1 MSLFINLTV
10 GILVNEYLKGSL
22 LLILQGYDKLRI
34 YKNYNVVLLF
44 KKIKMK
50 KALYIL
56 VGISLFI
63 TSCSKDNNTINFTLL
78 QLNDVYEIAP
88 LEGGKVGGMARVEKL
103 HQDLLKENPNT
114 FMFMAGDFLNPSL
127 LGTLKY
133 KGERIK
139 GRQMIEVMNA
149 MNFDL
154 VALGNHEFD
163 LKEKEFQQRLNES
176 TFQWI
181 ATNPVHKLN
190 DSTTQRFAVVK
201 DNVRNE
207 LPKTVTFDV
216 KNEDGKTIKIGFFSA
231 TLNSNP
237 KDYVDYGDFYESAKF
252 AYANLKETS
261 DIVFGLT
268 HLSIEQDKLVSKMFP
283 DVPLIMGGHEH
294 VNMSVPVGN
303 AKITKADANAKT
315 VYVHR
320 ISYNVKTKETVINS
334 ELVPITKDT
343 GIDAAIDKIVQKWNI
358 LLDEKIKEIL
368 PNPDAVIFKAEVPL
382 DGRDTPIRSK
392 QTNLGLLIAKS
403 MAFSFNNEVDCA
415 LINGG
420 SIRIDDQLQGDITG
434 VDIFRVLPFGGEI
447 LKVELKGSLLKKVLN
462 YGRLKAG
469 KGAYL
474 QRYNVNYDIANK
486 IWSVDNSEIV
496 DSKIYKVAFSD
507 YLLKGYDIP
516 FLKPEN
522 TDVIKIYENKEGDA
536 ARDIRKAI
544 ILYLNSL

>member
-1 MSLFINLTV
+1 
-10 GILVNEYLKGSL
+10 
-22 LLILQGYDKLRI
+22 
-34 YKNYNVVLLF
+34 
-44 KKIKMK
+44 MK
-50 KALYIL
+50 KVLYIL
-56 VGISLFI
+56 VGISLLFA
-63 TSCSKDNNTINFTLL
+63 SCSTENNTVNFTFL

-139 GRQMIEVMNA
+139 GKQMIEVMNA

-163 LKEKEFQQRLNES
+163 LNENEFLQRLNES
-176 TFQWI
+176 NFQWI
-181 ATNPVHKLN
+181 ATNPVHRLK

-201 DNVRNE
+201 DSIRHE
-207 LPKTVTFDV
+207 LPKTVTFNV
-216 KNEDGKTIKIGFFSA
+216 KNEAGNEIEIGFFSA

-252 AYANLKETS
+252 AVNNLKTTS
-261 DIVFGLT
+261 DIIFGLT

-294 VNMSVPVGN
+294 VNMSVPVGE

-320 ISYNVKTKETVINS
+320 ISFNTKTKKTTINS
-334 ELVPITKDT
+334 ELVPITKKT
-343 GIDAAIDKIVQKWNI
+343 GIDSTVDNIVQKWNV
-358 LLDEKIKEIL
+358 LLDKKIKEIL
-368 PNPDAVIFKAEVPL
+368 PNPDAVIFTAKEPL
-382 DGRDTPIRSK
+382 DGRDTPIRSI

-403 MAFSFNNEVDCA
+403 MAFSFDNTVDCA

-434 VDIFRVLPFGGEI
+434 IDIFRVLPFGGEV
-447 LKVELKGSLLKKVLN
+447 LKVELKGSLLTKVLN

-474 QRYNVNYDIANK
+474 QRYNVNYDKTTK
-486 IWSVDNSEIV
+486 IWTVNNEDII

-516 FLKPEN
+516 FLTP
-522 TDVIKIYENKEGDA
+522 ENKEVIKVCKNKDTDA

>member
-1 MSLFINLTV
+1 
-10 GILVNEYLKGSL
+10 
-22 LLILQGYDKLRI
+22 
-34 YKNYNVVLLF
+34 
-44 KKIKMK
+44 MK
-50 KALYIL
+50 KTFYLFL
-56 VGISLFI
+56 VLGLFLV
-63 TSCSKDNNTINFTLL
+63 SCSTENDTVNFTFL

-139 GRQMIEVMNA
+139 GKQMVEVMNA

-163 LKEKEFQQRLNES
+163 LNEQEFQQRLNES

-181 ATNPVHKLN
+181 ATNPIHKLN

-201 DNVRNE
+201 DSINTE
-207 LPKTVTFDV
+207 LPKIVTFKV
-216 KNEDGKTIKIGFFSA
+216 KNKAGKEIEIGFFSA

-252 AYANLKETS
+252 AYNNLKRTS
-261 DIVFGLT
+261 DVVFGLT
-268 HLSIEQDKLVSKMFP
+268 HLAIEQDELVSKMLP
-283 DVPLIMGGHEH
+283 EVPLIMGGHEH

-320 ISYNVKTKETVINS
+320 VSFNTKTNETIINS
-334 ELVPITKDT
+334 ELVPITKEIGLDT
-343 GIDAAIDKIVQKWNI
+343 AIDKIVQKWNV
-358 LLDEKIKEIL
+358 LLDVKIKEIL
-368 PNPDAVIFKAEVPL
+368 PNPDAVIFTAKEPL

-403 MAFSFNNEVDCA
+403 MAYSFNNEVDCA
-415 LINGG
+415 LVNGG

-434 VDIFRVLPFGGEI
+434 IDIFRVLPFGGEV

-474 QRYNVNYDIANK
+474 QRYNVNYDKTIKLWKVNTK
-486 IWSVDNSEIV
+486 EIV

-516 FLKPEN
+516 FLTPKNKE
-522 TDVIKIYENKEGDA
+522 VIKVYKNDKTAIA
-536 ARDIRKAI
+536 HDIRKAI
-544 ILYLNSL
+544 IEYLKSL

>member
-1 MSLFINLTV
+1 
-10 GILVNEYLKGSL
+10 
-22 LLILQGYDKLRI
+22 
-34 YKNYNVVLLF
+34 
-44 KKIKMK
+44 MK
-50 KALYIL
+50 KTLYIL
-56 VGISLFI
+56 VSLSLFFA
-63 TSCSKDNNTINFTLL
+63 SCSSESDTVNFTFL

-88 LEGGKVGGMARVEKL
+88 LGGGKVGGMARVEKL
-103 HQDLLKENPNT
+103 HQDLLKENSNT

-139 GRQMIEVMNA
+139 GKQMIEVMNA

-163 LKEKEFQQRLNES
+163 LNEEEFQQRLNES
-176 TFQWI
+176 NFQWI

-190 DSTTQRFAVVK
+190 DSITQRFAVIK
-201 DNVRNE
+201 DSVRHE
-207 LPKTVTFDV
+207 LPKTVTFKV
-216 KNEDGKTIKIGFFSA
+216 KNDSGKEIEIGFFSA

-252 AYANLKETS
+252 AYNNLKTSS
-261 DIVFGLT
+261 DIIFGLT

-283 DVPLIMGGHEH
+283 SVPLIMGGHEH
-294 VNMSVPVGN
+294 VNMSIPVGN

-315 VYVHR
+315 VFVHR
-320 ISYNVKTKETVINS
+320 ISYNLKTKETIINS
-334 ELVPITKDT
+334 ELVPITKET
-343 GIDAAIDKIVQKWNI
+343 GIDENVDKIVQKWNV

-368 PNPDAVIFKAEVPL
+368 LNPDEVIFTANEPL
-382 DGRDTPIRSK
+382 DGRDTQIRSE
-392 QTNLGLLIAKS
+392 QTNLGLLIGKS
-403 MAFSFNNEVDCA
+403 MAYSFNNEVDCA
-415 LINGG
+415 LVNGG

-434 VDIFRVLPFGGEI
+434 IDIFRVLPFGGEV

-474 QRYNVNYDIANK
+474 QRYNVNYDESSK
-486 IWSVDNSEIV
+486 IWSVNNLPIIDA
-496 DSKIYKVAFSD
+496 KTYKVAFSD

-516 FLKPEN
+516 FLTPQNK
-522 TDVIKIYENKEGDA
+522 DVIKVYKNKETDVA
-536 ARDIRKAI
+536 KDIRKAI
-544 ILYLNSL
+544 IVYLNSL

>member
-1 MSLFINLTV
+1 
-10 GILVNEYLKGSL
+10 
-22 LLILQGYDKLRI
+22 
-34 YKNYNVVLLF
+34 
-44 KKIKMK
+44 MK

-56 VGISLFI
+56 VGISLVL
-63 TSCSKDNNTINFTLL
+63 TACSTEDTTVNFTFL

-139 GRQMIEVMNA
+139 GKQMIEVMNA

-163 LKEKEFQQRLNES
+163 LNEQEFQQRLNES
-176 TFQWI
+176 NFQWI

-201 DNVRNE
+201 DNVRHE
-207 LPKTVTFDV
+207 LPKTVTFTV
-216 KNEDGKTIKIGFFSA
+216 KNKAGKEIEIGFFSA
-231 TLNSNP
+231 TLNANP
-237 KDYVDYGDFYESAKF
+237 KDYVDYGDFYESAKY
-252 AYANLKETS
+252 AYTNLKRTT
-261 DIVFGLT
+261 DVAIIFGLT
-268 HLSIEQDKLVSKMFP
+268 HLAIEQDKMVANMFP
-283 DVPLIMGGHEH
+283 EVPLIMGGHEH

-303 AKITKADANAKT
+303 SKITKADANAKT
-315 VYVHR
+315 VYIHR
-320 ISYNVKTKETVINS
+320 ISYNIKTKKTVINS
-334 ELVPITKDT
+334 ELVPITKNT
-343 GIDAAIDKIVQKWNI
+343 GIDASVDKIVQKWNV

-368 PNPDAVIFKAEVPL
+368 PNPDAVIYTAVEPL

-403 MAFSFNNEVDCA
+403 MAFSFDNDVDCA

-434 VDIFRVLPFGGEI
+434 VDIFRVLPFGGEV
-447 LKVELKGSLLKKVLN
+447 LKVELKGSLLKKVLK

-474 QRYNVNYDIANK
+474 QRYNVNYDATTK
-486 IWSVDNSEIV
+486 IWSVGNSEIV
-496 DSKIYKVAFSD
+496 DAKIYKVAFSD

-522 TDVIKIYENKEGDA
+522 VDVVKVYKNKDTDA
-536 ARDIRKAI
+536 AHDIRKAI

>member
-1 MSLFINLTV
+1 MKKTLYFLVSL
-10 GILVNEYLKGSL
+10 SL
-22 LLILQGYDKLRI
+22 L
-34 YKNYNVVLLF
+34 F
-44 KKIKMK
+44 
-50 KALYIL
+50 A
-56 VGISLFI
+56 
-63 TSCSKDNNTINFTLL
+63 SCSSESDTVNFTFL

-103 HQDLLKENPNT
+103 HQDLLKENSNT

-139 GRQMIEVMNA
+139 GKQMIEVMNA

-163 LKEKEFQQRLNES
+163 LNEEEFQQRLNES
-176 TFQWI
+176 NFQWI
-181 ATNPVHKLN
+181 ATNPVHRLK

-201 DNVRNE
+201 DSVRHE
-207 LPKTVTFDV
+207 LPKTVTFKV
-216 KNEDGKTIKIGFFSA
+216 KNKTGKEIEIGFFSA

-252 AYANLKETS
+252 AYNNLKTS
-261 DIVFGLT
+261 SDVIFGLT

-283 DVPLIMGGHEH
+283 NVPLIMGGHEH

-315 VYVHR
+315 VFVHR
-320 ISYNVKTKETVINS
+320 ISYNLRTKETIINS
-334 ELVPITKDT
+334 ELVPITKET
-343 GIDAAIDKIVQKWNI
+343 GIDENVDKIVQKWNV

-368 PNPDAVIFKAEVPL
+368 PNPDEVIFTANEPL
-382 DGRDTPIRSK
+382 DGRDTQIRSE
-392 QTNLGLLIAKS
+392 QTNLGLLIGKS
-403 MAFSFNNEVDCA
+403 MAYSFNNQVDCA
-415 LINGG
+415 LVNGG

-434 VDIFRVLPFGGEI
+434 IDIFRVLPFGGEV

-474 QRYNVNYDIANK
+474 QRYNASYDESSK
-486 IWSVDNSEIV
+486 IWSVNNTPIIEA
-496 DSKIYKVAFSD
+496 KIYKVAFSD

-516 FLKPEN
+516 FLKPQNKEVIKVYKN
-522 TDVIKIYENKEGDA
+522 KETDVAK
-536 ARDIRKAI
+536 DIRKAI
-544 ILYLNSL
+544 IVYLNSL

>member
-1 MSLFINLTV
+1 
-10 GILVNEYLKGSL
+10 
-22 LLILQGYDKLRI
+22 
-34 YKNYNVVLLF
+34 
-44 KKIKMK
+44 MK

-56 VGISLFI
+56 VGISLLFS
-63 TSCSKDNNTINFTLL
+63 SCSTENNTINFTFL

-88 LEGGKVGGMARVEKL
+88 LEGGKVGGMARIEKL

-139 GRQMIEVMNA
+139 GKQMIEVMNA

-154 VALGNHEFD
+154 VAIGNHEFD
-163 LKEKEFQQRLNES
+163 LNEQEFQQRLNES
-176 TFQWI
+176 NFQWI

-190 DSTTQRFAVVK
+190 DSTTQRFAVLKDGVK
-201 DNVRNE
+201 HE
-207 LPKTVTFDV
+207 IPKTVTFKV
-216 KNEDGKTIKIGFFSA
+216 KNKAGKKIEIGFFSA

-237 KDYVDYGDFYESAKF
+237 KDYVDYGDFYESAKY
-252 AYANLKETS
+252 AYNSLKPKT

-268 HLSIEQDKLVSKMFP
+268 HLAIEQDEMIANMFP

-294 VNMSVPVGN
+294 VNMSIPVGN

-320 ISYNVKTKETVINS
+320 ILYNIKTKETIVNS
-334 ELVPITKDT
+334 ELVLITKET
-343 GIDAAIDKIVQKWNI
+343 GIDEKVNKIVQKWNV
-358 LLDEKIKEIL
+358 LLDEKMKEIL
-368 PNPDAVIFKAEVPL
+368 PNPEEVIYTAVEPL

-434 VDIFRVLPFGGEI
+434 IDIFRVLPFGGEV
-447 LKVELKGSLLKKVLN
+447 LKVELKGNLLKKVLN

-474 QRYNVNYDIANK
+474 QRYNVNYDESSK
-486 IWSVDNSEIV
+486 IWSVNNSEIIDTKV
-496 DSKIYKVAFSD
+496 YKVAFSD

-516 FLKPEN
+516 FLNQDNK
-522 TDVIKIYENKEGDA
+522 DVLKIFKNEETAIAK
-536 ARDIRKAI
+536 DIRKAI
-544 ILYLNSL
+544 ILYLKNL

>member
-1 MSLFINLTV
+1 
-10 GILVNEYLKGSL
+10 
-22 LLILQGYDKLRI
+22 
-34 YKNYNVVLLF
+34 
-44 KKIKMK
+44 MK
-50 KALYIL
+50 KTLYIL
-56 VGISLFI
+56 VSLSLLFA
-63 TSCSKDNNTINFTLL
+63 SCSSESDTVNFTFL

-88 LEGGKVGGMARVEKL
+88 LGGGKVGGMARVEKL
-103 HQDLLKENPNT
+103 HQDLLKENSNT

-139 GRQMIEVMNA
+139 GKQMIEVMNA

-163 LKEKEFQQRLNES
+163 LNEEEFQQRLNES
-176 TFQWI
+176 NFQWI

-190 DSTTQRFAVVK
+190 DSITQRFAVVK
-201 DNVRNE
+201 DSVRHE
-207 LPKTVTFDV
+207 LPKTVTFKV
-216 KNEDGKTIKIGFFSA
+216 KNNAGKEIEIGFFSA

-252 AYANLKETS
+252 AYNNLKTS
-261 DIVFGLT
+261 SDVIFGLT

-283 DVPLIMGGHEH
+283 SVPLIMGGHEH
-294 VNMSVPVGN
+294 INMSVPVGN

-315 VYVHR
+315 VFVHR
-320 ISYNVKTKETVINS
+320 ISYNLKTKETIINS
-334 ELVPITKDT
+334 ELVPITKET
-343 GIDAAIDKIVQKWNI
+343 GIDENVDKIVQKWNV

-368 PNPDAVIFKAEVPL
+368 PNPDEVIFTANEPL
-382 DGRDTPIRSK
+382 DGRDTQIRSE
-392 QTNLGLLIAKS
+392 QTNLGLLIGKS
-403 MAFSFNNEVDCA
+403 MAYSFNNEVDCA
-415 LINGG
+415 LVNGG

-434 VDIFRVLPFGGEI
+434 IDIFRVLPFGGEV

-474 QRYNVNYDIANK
+474 QRYNVNYDESSK
-486 IWSVDNSEIV
+486 IWSVNNTPIIDA
-496 DSKIYKVAFSD
+496 KIYKVAFSD

-516 FLKPEN
+516 FLTPQNK
-522 TDVIKIYENKEGDA
+522 DVIKVYKNKETDVA
-536 ARDIRKAI
+536 KDIRKAI
-544 ILYLNSL
+544 IVYLNSL

>member
-1 MSLFINLTV
+1 
-10 GILVNEYLKGSL
+10 
-22 LLILQGYDKLRI
+22 
-34 YKNYNVVLLF
+34 
-44 KKIKMK
+44 MK
-50 KALYIL
+50 KTLYIL
-56 VGISLFI
+56 VSLSLFFA
-63 TSCSKDNNTINFTLL
+63 SCSSESDTVNFTFL

-88 LEGGKVGGMARVEKL
+88 LGGGKVGGMARVEKL
-103 HQDLLKENPNT
+103 HQDLLKENSNT

-139 GRQMIEVMNA
+139 GKQMIEVMNA

-163 LKEKEFQQRLNES
+163 LNEEEFQQRLNES
-176 TFQWI
+176 NFQWI

-190 DSTTQRFAVVK
+190 DSITQRFAVIK
-201 DNVRNE
+201 DSVRHE
-207 LPKTVTFDV
+207 LPKTVTFKV
-216 KNEDGKTIKIGFFSA
+216 KNDSGKEIEIGFFSA

-252 AYANLKETS
+252 AYNNLKTSS
-261 DIVFGLT
+261 DIIFGLT

-283 DVPLIMGGHEH
+283 NVPLIMGGHEH

-315 VYVHR
+315 VFVHR
-320 ISYNVKTKETVINS
+320 ISYNLRTKETIINS
-334 ELVPITKDT
+334 ELVPITKET
-343 GIDAAIDKIVQKWNI
+343 GIDENVDKIVQKWNV

-368 PNPDAVIFKAEVPL
+368 PNPDEVIFTANEPL
-382 DGRDTPIRSK
+382 DGRDTQIRSE
-392 QTNLGLLIAKS
+392 QTNLGLLIGKS
-403 MAFSFNNEVDCA
+403 MAYSFNNEVDCA
-415 LINGG
+415 LVNGG

-434 VDIFRVLPFGGEI
+434 IDIFRVLPFGGEV

-474 QRYNVNYDIANK
+474 QRYNVNYDESSK
-486 IWSVDNSEIV
+486 IWSVNNLPIIDA
-496 DSKIYKVAFSD
+496 KTYKVAFSD

-516 FLKPEN
+516 FLKPQNKEVIKVYKN
-522 TDVIKIYENKEGDA
+522 KETDVAK
-536 ARDIRKAI
+536 DIRKAI
-544 ILYLNSL
+544 IVYLNSL